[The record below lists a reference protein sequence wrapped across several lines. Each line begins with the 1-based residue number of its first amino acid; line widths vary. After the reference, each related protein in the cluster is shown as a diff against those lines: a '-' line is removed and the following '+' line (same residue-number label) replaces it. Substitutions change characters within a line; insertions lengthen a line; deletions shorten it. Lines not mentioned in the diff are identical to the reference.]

1 MRNTQ
6 FNNHSQRP
14 QYATFNNG
22 YNKWRK
28 FN

>member
-6 FNNHSQRP
+6 FNDHSQRL

-22 YNKWRK
+22 YN
-28 FN
+28 NEAVDQ